1 MADVLMIAGKP
12 ETIFKARDFE
22 YLVEKHMG
30 YEAAKYFR
38 EYAEKADEEVRSAKA
53 GENTDL
59 ASYEADLESNH
70 RAFTVKFICDRGVS
84 HEIVRH
90 RMASYCQESTRYCNY
105 GKGKFGEEIT
115 VIEPCFWPEGSD
127 LYWAWKNACLISEQ
141 CYFSLL
147 KSGAT
152 PQEARSVLPN
162 SLKTEVVMTANIREW
177 RHFLKLRCSP
187 AAHPQMREVAL
198 ILLDKV
204 HALIPVCFDDIW
216 SEYHADV

>member
-70 RAFTVKFICDRGVS
+70 RAFQDIQTEAAVITGVLQEKRINREKIA
-84 HEIVRH
+84 HAVREI
-90 RMASYCQESTRYCNY
+90 
-105 GKGKFGEEIT
+105 GKNSFQPNIKTTFFGGK
-115 VIEPCFWPEGSD
+115 
-127 LYWAWKNACLISEQ
+127 
-141 CYFSLL
+141 
-147 KSGAT
+147 
-152 PQEARSVLPN
+152 
-162 SLKTEVVMTANIREW
+162 
-177 RHFLKLRCSP
+177 KLWL
-187 AAHPQMREVAL
+187 L
-198 ILLDKV
+198 ILTR
-204 HALIPVCFDDIW
+204 LIVLLI
-216 SEYHADV
+216 